1 MSAHTPDIPRGGAGF
16 DDALQDALR
25 QCLLLSDY
33 VRATAQWYQMT
44 RMLRKAGC
52 PQELIDKYGDMLLEY
67 FEQKQHAEDT
77 QYGQIIKGNV
87 TTLNIYQCAREV
99 PLRKTITTKQ
109 IVTAIEQC
117 RQYIW
122 GNSSLA
128 TIFRVCV
135 QYYKLADN
143 RSQFERNMNNAGVE
157 CPPGTLDSAF
167 QANAYLA
174 YPIEEWPEKGAKER
188 VMKLVDAFCR
198 AIEGKE

>member
-1 MSAHTPDIPRGGAGF
+1 MSAQNVNIQHDSAGF
-16 DDALQDALR
+16 EDALKDALR
-25 QCLLLSDY
+25 QCLLLPDY
-33 VRATAQWYQMT
+33 DQAAARWLQIT
-44 RMLRKAGC
+44 RTLRKAGC
-52 PQELIDKYGDMLLEY
+52 PYELIEKYEDQLLSY
-67 FEQKQHAEDT
+67 FEQKTHASD
-77 QYGQIIKGNV
+77 QLYGQVVNAGSGVINIFNGKREKG
-87 TTLNIYQCAREV
+87 
-99 PLRKTITTKQ
+99 PRKAITTEQ
-109 IVTAIEQC
+109 VVAAIKQC
-117 RQYIW
+117 REYTW
-122 GNSSLA
+122 GKSSLA

-188 VMKLVDAFCR
+188 VMKLVEAFCR